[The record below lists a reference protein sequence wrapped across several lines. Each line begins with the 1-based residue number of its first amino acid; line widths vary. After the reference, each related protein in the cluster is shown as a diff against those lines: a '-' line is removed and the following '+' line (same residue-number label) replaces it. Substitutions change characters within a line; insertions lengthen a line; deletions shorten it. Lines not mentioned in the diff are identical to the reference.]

1 MMGGSGGPGREWGS
15 SCPGWHDAC
24 CAPGC
29 LACGACGPGKGR
41 AISSCCCWLLGCTLP
56 GGAPCEDRRPV
67 MPESVRNNIIND
79 GGAGSLVVENLQ
91 RREPISS
98 RQGGRRG
105 GTGNKGIPNF
115 H

>member
-1 MMGGSGGPGREWGS
+1 
-15 SCPGWHDAC
+15 
-24 CAPGC
+24 
-29 LACGACGPGKGR
+29 
-41 AISSCCCWLLGCTLP
+41 
-56 GGAPCEDRRPV
+56 